1 MVSWSELNLSIVPG
15 KGWQE
20 VKRVTGSSLVGQIA
34 IRPAIKVRNWL
45 RGGRCFFYC
54 WRPPFVC
61 FVSMLDFWV
70 HVGSQKVPHM
80 LGSGNS
86 FLDATASPAEPFVPD
101 WVTIKG
107 SPFDHPGLCPA
118 ANAGQQPCEAFL
130 RQQQGRGRE
139 SMKVERVV
147 HTLFME

>member
-1 MVSWSELNLSIVPG
+1 MIRTQPINCTW
-15 KGWQE
+15 KG
-20 VKRVTGSSLVGQIA
+20 VTGSEKGDRKFIGGTDCNQTCNQSKELTE
-34 IRPAIKVRNWL
+34 RRKV
-45 RGGRCFFYC
+45 FFYC